1 MTPDPREAP
10 AHVARYLAA
19 RDKNRASRA
28 ELVGEGRADLIMLH
42 PDGDELIPLLEG
54 HLRALLDL
62 LAEAERRLAE
72 GGTDAAR

>member
-1 MTPDPREAP
+1 MDAP
-10 AHVARYLAA
+10 NDARAHIARYLAA

-28 ELVGEGRADLIMLH
+28 ALVGEGRVDLIMLH

-62 LAEAERRLAE
+62 LAEAEKRLAE
-72 GGTDAAR
+72 RGADAPR